1 MNTRWHDLIIG
12 RLKDGGI
19 HLEQQAGLQ
28 EPSVIHLHPEQVLFI
43 ARQLCGMKPDDA
55 NKVAELERR
64 LSILTDCL
72 EGLVTADWFRSQ
84 IIDRCGD
91 GIEIVTKLDALL
103 DLAIEF
109 DGGRLLPSETNM
121 PTTPPSSRKTGADNT
136 TPQQQ
141 DESGTEA
148 QQMGLPV

>member
-1 MNTRWHDLIIG
+1 MNNRFFDLAWNRQPDGAI
-12 RLKDGGI
+12 RLTQTDCGDPYI
-19 HLEQQAGLQ
+19 VDA
-28 EPSVIHLHPEQVLFI
+28 HPEQILFI

-64 LSILTDCL
+64 LSILTDRM

-84 IIDRCGD
+84 IIDHCGD

-136 TPQQQ
+136 TPQRQ
-141 DESGTEA
+141 DESGTAA

>member
-1 MNTRWHDLIIG
+1 MNNRFFDLAWNRQPDGAI
-12 RLKDGGI
+12 RLTQTDCGDPYI
-19 HLEQQAGLQ
+19 VDA
-28 EPSVIHLHPEQVLFI
+28 HPEQILFI

-55 NKVAELERR
+55 NKVSELERR
-64 LSILTDCL
+64 LSILTDRL

-109 DGGRLLPSETNM
+109 DGGRLLPAEPNAPHSQ
-121 PTTPPSSRKTGADNT
+121 PLQSKLTPDSLA
-136 TPQQQ
+136 PQGPH
-141 DESGTEA
+141 ENATAA